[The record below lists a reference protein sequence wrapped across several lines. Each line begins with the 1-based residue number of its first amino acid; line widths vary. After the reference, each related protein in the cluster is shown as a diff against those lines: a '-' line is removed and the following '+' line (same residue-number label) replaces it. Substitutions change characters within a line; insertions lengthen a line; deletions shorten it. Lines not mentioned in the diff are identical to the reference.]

1 MRSLWAGAISF
12 GLVTIPVRLYPATH
26 PREVAFR
33 QVHREDGGKISFRRV
48 CLDCG
53 REVPYAGVAKGYERP
68 GGDVVMLSDEEL
80 ASLPRE
86 RAHRIE
92 VRSFTRAHE
101 IDPLLVA
108 RSYYLEPAG
117 SATGAYVVFRE
128 ALRRAGK
135 VAVVTVTLR
144 QREALAGLSVRGG
157 VLVLQTLLSPG
168 EVTGADFPFLA
179 AGAGPRPPE
188 PEVTMAT
195 ALIDAMTQRFD
206 PAAHHD
212 RYREELDALSRTK
225 VSGAPGQGPPD
236 ETPEQ
241 VSPDGAPEQGPPEDT
256 PEQGFPDDELSEP
269 GTPEPDLAESLRASL
284 AAARYRQAPVLGF
297 GVVTCESG
305 YTSVL
310 HQVRLPAVLV
320 VTFKEAA
327 TK

>member
-12 GLVTIPVRLYPATH
+12 GLVNIPVRLYPATQ

-101 IDPLLVA
+101 IDPILVA
-108 RSYYLEPAG
+108 RSYYLEPAE
-117 SATGAYVVFRE
+117 SATRAYVVFRE
-128 ALRRAGK
+128 ALQRAGK

-144 QREALAGLSVRGG
+144 QREALAGLRARDG
-157 VLVLQTLLSPG
+157 VLVLQTLLAPG
-168 EVTGADFPFLA
+168 EVAGADFPFLA
-179 AGAGPRPPE
+179 SGAGPRPPE
-188 PEVTMAT
+188 PEPELTMAT

-212 RYREELDALSRTK
+212 RYQEELDTLIRTK
-225 VSGAPGQGPPD
+225 VSGM
-236 ETPEQ
+236 
-241 VSPDGAPEQGPPEDT
+241 PEQGPS
-256 PEQGFPDDELSEP
+256 DDEPSES

-284 AAARYRQAPVLGF
+284 AAARYRQAPV
-297 GVVTCESG
+297 
-305 YTSVL
+305 
-310 HQVRLPAVLV
+310 
-320 VTFKEAA
+320 
-327 TK
+327 